1 MTGKEYLNR
10 IKKINTQM
18 RNKGFELK
26 ELQENRLPCGIILEA
41 IDRLDAEKRKIIRNI
56 EQLPE
61 AEYDVLHKV
70 YVQYKTLQ
78 EVAAD
83 RDISYSL
90 AATIHGRALKSLENI
105 INNAQQ

>member
-1 MTGKEYLNR
+1 MTAKEYLSQ

-18 RNKGFELK
+18 RNKSFELK
-26 ELQENRLPCGIILEA
+26 ELKECGLPIGPVLETMSK
-41 IDRLDAEKRKIIRNI
+41 LDIEKRKIIRTI
-56 EQLPE
+56 ERLPE

-70 YVQYKTLQ
+70 YVQYLTLQ

-90 AATIHGRALKSLENI
+90 AATIHGRALKRLENL
-105 INNAQQ
+105 INTNS